1 MYIECRHIFPNG
13 KKCESPALRKQ
24 DFCFFHHNKRNRQSS
39 SKRSSQ
45 PSTVAHHLLQLEDG
59 DAIGI
64 ALSEVVLALAAN
76 RIDPRRAQILIY
88 GLQVASNHFKQLS
101 IGHNSRSVRE
111 AFQHPDG
118 SLVGVRLQCYDFG
131 ESHNARMED
140 EEDDEE
146 NNEEDN
152 DSLDNQKGKIDSCD
166 AAIDR
171 LEAIDPLAVAQEIG
185 QAKEEEIPHRHQPQH
200 AASSTAGGSETGTDS
215 TDTGAISTLPQI
227 HAVAI
232 RVPHRPA
239 KKSEKRLCR
248 TFPDSKEAPLLP
260 PKPPLPLSHVRQHAQ
275 NAIARIFPHTQS
287 TTTGMNHQKSS
298 RMMERGSMTD

>member
-39 SKRSSQ
+39 SKRSGQ
-45 PSTVAHHLLQLEDG
+45 PSTLTHHLPQLEDG

-131 ESHNARMED
+131 ESRNARMED
-140 EEDDEE
+140 EEDDED
-146 NNEEDN
+146 NEEDN
-152 DSLDNQKGKIDSCD
+152 ESLDTQKGKIDSCD
-166 AAIDR
+166 AAIDP
-171 LEAIDPLAVAQEIG
+171 LETNRETN
-185 QAKEEEIPHRHQPQH
+185 QAKEEENHLRHQPQH
-200 AASSTAGGSETGTDS
+200 ATSSTADGSETGAES
-215 TDTGAISTLPQI
+215 SETGAISTLPQI
-227 HAVAI
+227 HAVAV
-232 RVPHRPA
+232 RVPHRAA
-239 KKSEKRLCR
+239 KKPEKRRCR
-248 TFPDSKEAPLLP
+248 TFPNSTEAPLLP
-260 PKPPLPLSHVRQHAQ
+260 PKPPLPLSHVRQYAQ
-275 NAIARIFPHTQS
+275 ATIARIFPHTKR
-287 TTTGMNHQKSS
+287 T
-298 RMMERGSMTD
+298 EP

>member
-39 SKRSSQ
+39 SKRSGQ
-45 PSTVAHHLLQLEDG
+45 PSTLTHHLPQLEDG

-131 ESHNARMED
+131 ETRNTRMED
-140 EEDDEE
+140 DDNDED
-146 NNEEDN
+146 NEEDN
-152 DSLDNQKGKIDSCD
+152 DSLDTQKGKIDRCD
-166 AAIDR
+166 AAVDP
-171 LEAIDPLAVAQEIG
+171 LEAIDSLAMAQEIG
-185 QAKEEEIPHRHQPQH
+185 QAKEEETHLPCEPQH
-200 AASSTAGGSETGTDS
+200 VASSTADSSETGTV
-215 TDTGAISTLPQI
+215 STLPQI
-227 HAVAI
+227 HAVAV
-232 RVPHRPA
+232 RVPRRAA
-239 KKSEKRLCR
+239 KKSEKRRCR
-248 TFPDSKEAPLLP
+248 TFPNSTEAPLLP
-260 PKPPLPLSHVRQHAQ
+260 PNAPLPLSHVRQYAK
-275 NAIARIFPHTQS
+275 NAIARIFPDT
-287 TTTGMNHQKSS
+287 
-298 RMMERGSMTD
+298 RRAEP

>member
-24 DFCFFHHNKRNRQSS
+24 DFCFFHHNKRNREGS
-39 SKRSSQ
+39 SKRSGQ
-45 PSTVAHHLLQLEDG
+45 PSTVTHHLPQLEDG

-111 AFQHPDG
+111 AYQHPDG

-131 ESHNARMED
+131 EKRNTRMD
-140 EEDDEE
+140 EEDED
-146 NNEEDN
+146 NEEDN
-152 DSLDNQKGKIDSCD
+152 DSLDNQKGKIDRCD
-166 AAIDR
+166 AAIDP
-171 LEAIDPLAVAQEIG
+171 LEAIEPLEMAQETD
-185 QAKEEEIPHRHQPQH
+185 QAKEEETHLRRQPKR
-200 AASSTAGGSETGTDS
+200 AASFTADGSETGAES
-215 TDTGAISTLPQI
+215 TETGAISTLPQI
-227 HAVAI
+227 HAVAV
-232 RVPHRPA
+232 RAPHRAA

-248 TFPDSKEAPLLP
+248 TFPNSTEAPLLP
-260 PKPPLPLSHVRQHAQ
+260 PKPPLPLSHVRQYAQ
-275 NAIARIFPHTQS
+275 NAIARIFPHTRRA
-287 TTTGMNHQKSS
+287 TTGEPSKTCS
-298 RMMERGSMTD
+298 

>member
-39 SKRSSQ
+39 SKRSGQ
-45 PSTVAHHLLQLEDG
+45 PSTLTHHLPQLEDG

-76 RIDPRRAQILIY
+76 RIDPRLAQILIY

-111 AFQHPDG
+111 AYQHPDG

-131 ESHNARMED
+131 ESRNARMED
-140 EEDDEE
+140 EEDDED
-146 NNEEDN
+146 NEEDN
-152 DSLDNQKGKIDSCD
+152 DSLDAQKGKIDSCD
-166 AAIDR
+166 AAIDP
-171 LEAIDPLAVAQEIG
+171 LEAIEPLEMAQETD
-185 QAKEEEIPHRHQPQH
+185 QAKEEETHLRRQSKR
-200 AASSTAGGSETGTDS
+200 AASSTVDGTETDV
-215 TDTGAISTLPQI
+215 ISTLPQI
-227 HAVAI
+227 HAVAV
-232 RVPHRPA
+232 RVPHRAA

-248 TFPDSKEAPLLP
+248 TFPNSTEAPLLP
-260 PKPPLPLSHVRQHAQ
+260 PKPPLPLSHVRQYAQ
-275 NAIARIFPHTQS
+275 NAIARIFPHT
-287 TTTGMNHQKSS
+287 
-298 RMMERGSMTD
+298 RRAEP

>member
-39 SKRSSQ
+39 SKRSGQ
-45 PSTVAHHLLQLEDG
+45 PSTVTHPLPQLEDG

-111 AFQHPDG
+111 AYQHPDG

-131 ESHNARMED
+131 ESRNARMED
-140 EEDDEE
+140 ED
-146 NNEEDN
+146 NEEDN
-152 DSLDNQKGKIDSCD
+152 DSLDAQKGKIDSCD
-166 AAIDR
+166 AAIDP
-171 LEAIDPLAVAQEIG
+171 LEMAQEIN
-185 QAKEEEIPHRHQPQH
+185 QTKEEKNHPRQPQH
-200 AASSTAGGSETGTDS
+200 AASSTVDASE
-215 TDTGAISTLPQI
+215 TGAISTLPQI

-232 RVPHRPA
+232 RVPHRSA

-248 TFPDSKEAPLLP
+248 TFPNSTEAPLLP
-260 PKPPLPLSHVRQHAQ
+260 PKPPLPFSQVRQYAQ
-275 NAIARIFPHTQS
+275 ATIARIFPHTTAPQ
-287 TTTGMNHQKSS
+287 
-298 RMMERGSMTD
+298 